1 MFAAWINL
9 KTLALAL
16 GDQRGLRVRDLID
29 EAAGSGNYWQPV
41 QNWTR

>member
-9 KTLALAL
+9 KTLAL